1 VREPADPHFADRVR
15 ASFAR
20 QGFMRTLGAEM
31 TAVEPGF
38 CEIRL
43 PYRPDLAQQHG
54 FFHAGALASVA
65 DSAGGYAAYTLMGAE
80 DSVLTV
86 EYKINLLA
94 PGQGEEAVARGRV
107 IRAGR
112 TLTVCQVDVFV
123 IRDGVETH
131 CATQQQTVIRLA
143 DRPETNPDESMKA
156 EYDFSK
162 GERGKFYRPD
172 ARLEGPNRDDRDSR
186 DTSD

>member
-1 VREPADPHFADRVR
+1 LRGPTDPDFADRVR

-20 QGFMRTLGAEM
+20 QGFMRAMGAEM
-31 TAVEPGF
+31 AAVEPGF

-43 PYRPDLAQQHG
+43 PFRADLAQQHG
-54 FFHAGALASVA
+54 FFHAGALASIA
-65 DSAGGYAAYTLMGAE
+65 DSAGGYAAYTLMGAG

-107 IRAGR
+107 VRAGR

-123 IRDGVETH
+123 IREGVETH

-143 DRPETNPDESMKA
+143 DRPD
-156 EYDFSK
+156 
-162 GERGKFYRPD
+162 RP
-172 ARLEGPNRDDRDSR
+172 A
-186 DTSD
+186 